1 MRNGY
6 ILVGAVLWAQTQAVA
21 LALPE
26 KSISGTEVPPERG
39 AMRRHT
45 ATSREGRD
53 TTLAIAPELGK
64 RARQTAPLQRE
75 TLGPAESPYTR
86 QGRVRRAASQIKPE
100 E

>member
-21 LALPE
+21 PALPE

-39 AMRRHT
+39 AMRRPT

-53 TTLAIAPELGK
+53 TTLAIAPEVGK
-64 RARQTAPLQRE
+64 RLPCSGRRLARPSRLILGRGVCDALLPRLSQR
-75 TLGPAESPYTR
+75 S
-86 QGRVRRAASQIKPE
+86 KP
-100 E
+100 